1 MSNYPDDIRNYD
13 YDPRSPFYEERD
25 YCDVCH
31 ERADHCTCEDEP
43 DELEDQMYNYPD
55 DIRNYDNGPRSPFYE
70 EPVCSVC
77 EEFYEECTCEDEPDE
92 PLEEL

>member
-13 YDPRSPFYEERD
+13 YD
-25 YCDVCH
+25 
-31 ERADHCTCEDEP
+31 
-43 DELEDQMYNYPD
+43 
-55 DIRNYDNGPRSPFYE
+55 PRSPFYE